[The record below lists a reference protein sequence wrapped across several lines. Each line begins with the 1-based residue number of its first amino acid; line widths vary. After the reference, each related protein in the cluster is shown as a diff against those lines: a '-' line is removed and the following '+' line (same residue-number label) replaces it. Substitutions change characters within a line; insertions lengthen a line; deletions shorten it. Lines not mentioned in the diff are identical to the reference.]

1 MKTSSV
7 PLYWWSEHTVA
18 EPVIR
23 HTPGELLPLKSCAT
37 CAINRR
43 CNQPRIHFKAAY
55 QAIPLNWVRNNQDD
69 MILGTEHLQP
79 ELVTLSAYY
88 KQNKT
93 QSDCLN
99 NRLKVWKVGTLT
111 TSRGLTMTADIKA
124 APPADKALSPNLK
137 FSFTIGFDFDSNFA
151 SSSTTIRNQF
161 NFTTALIRFAYWLVL
176 SRGFQFCM
184 GNLKKKER
192 KWFVATLLPLMIKIK
207 QTRRDADVFK
217 PFDRTACR
225 FWLIFVHT
233 MGLFR
238 QMN

>member
-23 HTPGELLPLKSCAT
+23 HTPGELLGLKSCAT

-43 CNQPRIHFKAAY
+43 KCNQCLENPFQSCLSSHTVELGSKQPRRHEPWYGTPAAW
-55 QAIPLNWVRNNQDD
+55 ACNLVC
-69 MILGTEHLQP
+69 LLQ
-79 ELVTLSAYY
+79 T

-99 NRLKVWKVGTLT
+99 NRLKVWKVETLT
-111 TSRGLTMTADIKA
+111 TSRGFTITADIKA

-137 FSFTIGFDFDSNFA
+137 FSFATIGFDFESNFA

-161 NFTTALIRFAYWLVL
+161 NFKSLSKLRFCRYSIRLRYGDL
-176 SRGFQFCM
+176 
-184 GNLKKKER
+184 
-192 KWFVATLLPLMIKIK
+192 
-207 QTRRDADVFK
+207 
-217 PFDRTACR
+217 
-225 FWLIFVHT
+225 
-233 MGLFR
+233 
-238 QMN
+238 